1 MNNRM
6 KIPQVLQNET
16 GIIQRARQG
25 DSEAVGAI
33 YAHYQADVFTYIYY
47 RVSDQECAEDLT
59 AEVFVR
65 MITKLPD
72 YIEQG
77 HPILAWLYTIA
88 RNLVIDHYRTSKER
102 QSMPLEESL
111 IAGENGHPVKE
122 TEDHLA
128 QECLAKAMLQLSEEQ
143 RQVILLKIVEDR
155 EIVEVSKILDRNERA
170 IRSLQHRAL
179 AALHRAMKKENCYE
193 S

>member
-1 MNNRM
+1 MNIDVETP
-6 KIPQVLQNET
+6 KILQNEI
-16 GIIQRARQG
+16 GIIQRVRQG
-25 DSEAVGAI
+25 DSEAVAAI
-33 YAHYQADVFTYIYY
+33 YAHYQQAVFTYIYY

-65 MITKLPD
+65 MITKFPD

-88 RNLVIDHYRTSKER
+88 RNLVIDYYRTSKES

-111 IAGENGHPVKE
+111 IAGEIGHPVKE

-128 QECLAKAMLQLSEEQ
+128 QDCLSKAMLELTEEQ

-155 EIVEVSKILDRNERA
+155 EIAEVSTILGRNERA

-179 AALHRAMKKENCYE
+179 AALHRAMQKERCYE
-193 S
+193 R

>member
-1 MNNRM
+1 MHNNVE
-6 KIPQVLQNET
+6 IPQLLQNET
-16 GIIQRARQG
+16 GLIQRARQG
-25 DSEAVGAI
+25 DTEAVGAI
-33 YAHYQADVFTYIYY
+33 YARYHPDVFTYIYY
-47 RVSDQECAEDLT
+47 RVSDQDCAEDLT

-72 YIEQG
+72 YIEHG

-102 QSMPLEESL
+102 QSMPLDESL
-111 IAGENGHPVKE
+111 IAGESGHPVNE

-128 QECLAKAMLQLSEEQ
+128 QDCLAKAMLELTEEQ

-155 EIVEVSKILDRNERA
+155 EIAEVSTILGRNERA

-179 AALHRAMKKENCYE
+179 AALHRSMQKERCYE
-193 S
+193 R